1 MTDVKKMQA
10 SDQSRGLV
18 GSIDH
23 APFKLGRYVLFT
35 PQVSLSEEMRLKYS
49 VSVRALCNFT
59 AKHGDLDLRFTPAP
73 SAQEGMAGHALVASR
88 RHDIYQS
95 EVSLEGDYKTLTV
108 RGRADGYDPVNNQL
122 EEVKTFRGDLH
133 NMADNKRALHWAQ
146 VKIYGWLL
154 CQARELKEINLAL
167 VYFDIASMQE
177 TPLVEHFTVAA
188 LKEYFENQCE
198 LFLDWAVRELAH
210 RTARDAA
217 LGALAFP
224 HTTFRPGQRELAEAV
239 FKTASNG
246 KCLLAQAT
254 TGIGKTIG
262 TVFPLLK
269 AMPKQRLDKLFF
281 LAAKTPGRKLAL
293 DAFELIG
300 KSSNDL
306 PLRVLELVA
315 RDKSCEH
322 PDKAC
327 HGDSCPLAKGF
338 YDRLPMARY
347 AAVQSASGGALDKT
361 ALREVALTHRV
372 CPYYLA
378 QEIATWADVVVGDY
392 NYYFDTSALLHALT
406 VSHQWRVGVL
416 VDESHNMVERARS
429 MYSAALSQRQLQAVH
444 SAAPKVVRRVLDKL
458 NRAFSDVHK
467 TQVDNYL
474 VVQEIPADFL
484 KDLQQAIIVITDF
497 LMANPTRVDAD
508 LQAFY
513 FEALHFARMADSFGS
528 HSMFDITL
536 QQDEVPE
543 NTLLQITGN
552 CATLNIRNIVPAPFL
567 NPRFTAAHSVALFS
581 ATLSPPEFY
590 KETLG
595 LPLTTAWI
603 DVASPFLPEQ
613 LYVAAVRNVSTR
625 YNDRDQ
631 SLALIA
637 SLMAQQ
643 YEKMPGN
650 YLAFTSSYIYL
661 QKLRECF
668 NQRYAH
674 ITTWAQTRQMDE
686 AQREHFLRRF
696 TTQSQG
702 IGFAVLG
709 GAFAEGIDLPG
720 ARLIGA
726 FIATLGLPQVN
737 AVNEEIK
744 TRMSAYFETQ
754 GDAADKAYNYTY
766 LYPGLQKVVQAAG
779 RVIRTLDDTGVI
791 YLMDDRFTRVEVQML
806 LPAWWQINEI
816 AQFLPE
822 KAAAVPKLAFSLI

>member
-1 MTDVKKMQA
+1 LT
-10 SDQSRGLV
+10 
-18 GSIDH
+18 
-23 APFKLGRYVLFT
+23 YC
-35 PQVSLSEEMRLKYS
+35 

-88 RHDIYQS
+88 RDADYQS

-122 EEVKTFRGDLH
+122 EEVKTYRGDLH
-133 NMADNKRALHWAQ
+133 NMADNKRDLHWAQ

-154 CQARELKEINLAL
+154 CQAKGLKDINLAL
-167 VYFDIASMQE
+167 VYFDVASTQE
-177 TPLVEHFTVAA
+177 TPLVELFTAAA

-198 LFLDWAVRELAH
+198 LFLAWAERELAH
-210 RTARDAA
+210 RTARDLA
-217 LGALAFP
+217 LNALTFP
-224 HTTFRPGQRELAEAV
+224 HATFRPGQRDLAEAV
-239 FKTASNG
+239 YKTASNG
-246 KCLLAQAT
+246 KCLMAQAT

-293 DAFELIG
+293 DALELIEG
-300 KSSNDL
+300 STETL
-306 PLRVLELVA
+306 PLRVMELVA

-338 YDRLPMARY
+338 YDRLPEARY
-347 AAVQSASGGALDKT
+347 AAVECASESTLDKT
-361 ALREVALTHRV
+361 AMRDVALTHRV

-378 QEIATWADVVVGDY
+378 QEMATWADVVVGDY
-392 NYYFDTSALLHALT
+392 NYYFDLSALLHTLM
-406 VSHQWRVGVL
+406 VNHQWRVSVL
-416 VDESHNMVERARS
+416 VDEAHNMIERARS
-429 MYSAALSQRQLQAVH
+429 MYSAALDQRQLQAVH
-444 SAAPKVVRRVLDKL
+444 GSAPRAVRAVLDKL

-467 TQVDNYL
+467 TQLENYL
-474 VVQEIPADFL
+474 VVQEVPVDFL
-484 KDLQQAIIVITDF
+484 KDLQQAITVITDF
-497 LMANPTRVDAD
+497 LVANPTRVDGD

-536 QQDEVPE
+536 QDAAHD
-543 NTLLQITGN
+543 NALLLPGN
-552 CATLNIRNIVPAPFL
+552 GCATLNIRNIVPAPFL

-595 LPLTTAWI
+595 LPPTTAWI
-603 DVASPFLPEQ
+603 DVASPFSHEQ

-631 SLALIA
+631 SLVLIA
-637 SLMAQQ
+637 DLMARQ
-643 YEKMPGN
+643 YDKTPGN
-650 YLAFTSSYIYL
+650 YLAFTSSYDYL
-661 QKLRECF
+661 QKLQTCF
-668 NQRYAH
+668 AQRHPHVTA
-674 ITTWAQTRQMDE
+674 WAQSRQMDE
-686 AQREHFLRRF
+686 GAREQFLRRF
-696 TTQSQG
+696 TTTSQG

-720 ARLIGA
+720 TRLIGA

-744 TRMSAYFETQ
+744 ARMAAYFEAQ
-754 GDAADKAYNYTY
+754 DDAASKAYNYTY

-779 RVIRTLDDTGVI
+779 RVIRTQDDTGVI
-791 YLMDDRFTRVEVQML
+791 VLMDDRFTRPEVQSL
-806 LPAWWQINEI
+806 LPAWWRVDEI
-816 AQFLPE
+816 SQFWSGKPQNTS
-822 KAAAVPKLAFSLI
+822 KSAFSGIKSAFSPINTGASSY